1 MGYSPWGHKESD
13 RTERLTLSLHFQTWV
28 ECGDMASCAA
38 RIKALALSNFM
49 VRVWDG
55 ASSLGPILLPV
66 WTSGLAPDP

>member
-13 RTERLTLSLHFQTWV
+13 MTERLTLSLHFQTWV
-28 ECGDMASCAA
+28 ECGDRASCAP

-55 ASSLGPILLPV
+55 ASSLGPILL
-66 WTSGLAPDP
+66 SSLKI